1 MTSAPGQSLPDQAP
15 AVRRPRRPAAERR
28 RQILAAARALFA
40 ERGFHATTTRDL
52 AAAADIND
60 ALIYRY
66 FPDKQAILAALM
78 DEAIAAFQ
86 ALPKPPDQ
94 APLPL
99 DQLLELIGTEFVHT
113 ARANLDLVIIL
124 IGERHAMAGDTRF
137 VEFVDDAATRLG
149 RLIDAA
155 AGGQGEGQGYLTA
168 RAYFGA
174 LTAFVLLQDQLGLAS
189 IRPVDATEYVHH
201 LAQLTMRGTGL
212 AHTAAARRRLATDRR
227 WATPTLILSPRALA
241 VTHETRSSRLTPI
254 FAAVRLVKIGANRPG
269 CRTR

>member
-1 MTSAPGQSLPDQAP
+1 VTGAPGRGVPGQVP

-66 FPDKQAILAALM
+66 FPDKHAILAALT
-78 DEAIAAFQ
+78 DEAIAVFQ
-86 ALPKPPDQ
+86 ALPEPPDQ

-99 DQLLELIGTEFVHT
+99 DQLLELIGTGFVRT
-113 ARANLDLVIIL
+113 ARANLDLVTIL
-124 IGERHAMAGDTRF
+124 IGERHALADDTRF
-137 VEFVDDAATRLG
+137 VEFIDAAAARLG

-155 AGGQGEGQGYLTA
+155 AGGQGDGQGYLTA

-174 LTAFVLLQDQLGLAS
+174 LIAFVLLQDQLGMAS
-189 IRPVDATEYVHH
+189 IRPVDATQYIHH
-201 LAQLTMRGTGL
+201 LAQLTARGT
-212 AHTAAARRRLATDRR
+212 A
-227 WATPTLILSPRALA
+227 
-241 VTHETRSSRLTPI
+241 
-254 FAAVRLVKIGANRPG
+254 
-269 CRTR
+269 